1 MKKSLL
7 FPSLAIA
14 SMLAGMPSVQAFAA
28 NDTTADAYD
37 FSGFDEQKILDL
49 FVKAAENG
57 ASIPPTL
64 NGLQPA
70 FRRLTLHCSVRTFAA
85 KPFST
90 VRHALCRTHTR
101 SATCG

>member
-1 MKKSLL
+1 MT
-7 FPSLAIA
+7 

-49 FVKAAENG
+49 FVKAEKMA
-57 ASIPPTL
+57 ASIPPMQ
-64 NGLQPA
+64 NGQPPA

-85 KPFST
+85 KPFSI